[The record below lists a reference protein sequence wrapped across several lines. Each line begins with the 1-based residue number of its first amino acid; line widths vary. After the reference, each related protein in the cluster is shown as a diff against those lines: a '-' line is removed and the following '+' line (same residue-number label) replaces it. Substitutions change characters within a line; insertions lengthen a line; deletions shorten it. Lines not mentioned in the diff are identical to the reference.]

1 MYRGQMTYEIK
12 QAIFS
17 GSNLLLQLLI
27 GERRKILVQAA
38 DYKLPGI
45 ECGKAK
51 EFFVCHR
58 NLLFLV
64 NVGTAI
70 V

>member
-1 MYRGQMTYEIK
+1 MYGSQMTYEIE
-12 QAIFS
+12 QPILA

-27 GERRKILVQAA
+27 TKRRKVFVQAA

-58 NLLFLV
+58 NLLFL
-64 NVGTAI
+64 
-70 V
+70 